1 MRQEKIGGARDDQLL
16 AKPAAKRLATSVLP
30 RLADMGALGKNGAP
44 LLATK
49 AMPSCEEANWPKA
62 HAIQFLCGCP
72 CGEGALLA
80 SLSSRAQILTALSDL
95 ETAAP

>member
-16 AKPAAKRLATSVLP
+16 AKPAAKRLATSTLP
-30 RLADMGALGKNGAP
+30 ELADTGAPRKNGAP
-44 LLATK
+44 LLAIK

-72 CGEGALLA
+72 CGDGALLA
-80 SLSSRAQILTALSDL
+80 SLSSCAHKLTALSDL
-95 ETAAP
+95 ENAAP